1 MKANEFFNEMK
12 RTARAW
18 DKTSD
23 FPYTSGAM
31 KALYAWAFSIDNGEN
46 ELEMN
51 EFTWSRENH
60 DFIETLRKAGI
71 KTFVVTNSGTS
82 LLENLHGYA
91 AEGCTMTELCTITRH
106 DRWSDETTEVQGIR
120 FKVN

>member
-1 MKANEFFNEMK
+1 MKSNEFFNEMK

-82 LLENLHGYA
+82 LLENLHAYA
-91 AEGCTMTELCTITRH
+91 AEGCTMTGLCTITRH

>member
-1 MKANEFFNEMK
+1 MKTNEFFNEMK

-82 LLENLHGYA
+82 LLENLHAYA
-91 AEGCTMTELCTITRH
+91 AEGCTMTGLCTVTRH

>member
-31 KALYAWAFSIDNGEN
+31 KALYARAFSIDNGEN

-82 LLENLHGYA
+82 LLENLHAYA
-91 AEGCTMTELCTITRH
+91 AEGCTMTGLCTITRH

>member
-12 RTARAW
+12 RTVRAW

-82 LLENLHGYA
+82 LLENLHAYA
-91 AEGCTMTELCTITRH
+91 AEGCTMTGLCTITRH

>member
-1 MKANEFFNEMK
+1 MKSNEYFDEMK

-71 KTFVVTNSGTS
+71 RTFVVTNSGTS
-82 LLENLHGYA
+82 LLENLHAYA
-91 AEGCTMTELCTITRH
+91 AEGCTMTGLCTITRH

>member
-1 MKANEFFNEMK
+1 
-12 RTARAW
+12 
-18 DKTSD
+18 
-23 FPYTSGAM
+23 M

-82 LLENLHGYA
+82 LLENLHAYA
-91 AEGCTMTELCTITRH
+91 AEGCTMTGLCTITRH

>member
-1 MKANEFFNEMK
+1 MKSNEFFDEMK
-12 RTARAW
+12 RPARAW
-18 DKTSD
+18 DKPSD

-31 KALYAWAFSIDNGEN
+31 KALYAWESSIGYGEN
-46 ELEMN
+46 EFEMDN
-51 EFTWSRENH
+51 FTWSRENH

-82 LLENLHGYA
+82 LMENLHDYA
-91 AEGCTMTELCTITRH
+91 AEGCTMTGLCKITRH

>member
-1 MKANEFFNEMK
+1 MLLELISNQPKGKEQKTEDLENESK
-12 RTARAW
+12 RIFQR
-18 DKTSD
+18 KTSD

-31 KALYAWAFSIDNGEN
+31 KALYAWESSIGYGEN

-51 EFTWSRENH
+51 DFNWQRDIH

-91 AEGCTMTELCTITRH
+91 AEGCIIT
-106 DRWSDETTEVQGIR
+106 
-120 FKVN
+120 

>member
-12 RTARAW
+12 RIARAW

-31 KALYAWAFSIDNGEN
+31 KALYAWESSIGYGEN

-82 LLENLHGYA
+82 LLENLHAYA
-91 AEGCTMTELCTITRH
+91 AEGCTMIGLCTITRH

>member
-1 MKANEFFNEMK
+1 MKANEFFNEMR
-12 RTARAW
+12 RTERAW

-82 LLENLHGYA
+82 LLENLHAYA
-91 AEGCTMTELCTITRH
+91 AEGCTMTGLCTITRH

>member
-82 LLENLHGYA
+82 LMENLHDYA
-91 AEGCTMTELCTITRH
+91 AEGCTMTGLCTITRH

>member
-46 ELEMN
+46 ELERN
-51 EFTWSRENH
+51 EFTRSRENH

-82 LLENLHGYA
+82 LLENLHAYA
-91 AEGCTMTELCTITRH
+91 AEGCTMTGLCTITRH

>member
-31 KALYAWAFSIDNGEN
+31 KALYAWESSIG
-46 ELEMN
+46 
-51 EFTWSRENH
+51 
-60 DFIETLRKAGI
+60 KAGI
-71 KTFVVTNSGTS
+71 RTFVVTNSGTS
-82 LLENLHGYA
+82 LLENLHAYA
-91 AEGCTMTELCTITRH
+91 AEGCTMIGLCTITRH

>member
-71 KTFVVTNSGTS
+71 RTFVVTNSGTS
-82 LLENLHGYA
+82 LLENLHAYA
-91 AEGCTMTELCTITRH
+91 AEGCTMTGLCTITRH

>member
-82 LLENLHGYA
+82 LLENLHAYA
-91 AEGCTMTELCTITRH
+91 AEGCTMIGLCTITRH

>member
-71 KTFVVTNSGTS
+71 RTFVVTNSGAS

-91 AEGCTMTELCTITRH
+91 AEGCTMTGLCTITRH